1 MDILELARLQYAI
14 TTIFHFLFV
23 PLSIGTIF
31 IVAIMETLYVVKKK
45 EIYLRMSKFWGKIF
59 LLSFA
64 IGVVTGILQEFQFGM
79 NWSEYSR
86 FMGDVFG
93 APLAVEALLA
103 FFMESTFIGVW
114 MFGRDKLP
122 KWAIAASAWLVSIGT
137 MISALWILAA
147 NSFMQEPVGFEIQNG
162 KAVLTD
168 FMALLTN
175 PQLLVEFPHTIFG
188 ALATGGLVVGGISAY
203 NLLKKRNIEFFR
215 KSFNIAMVIALV
227 SGVAIAFTGHSQA
240 QHLMESQPMK
250 MAASEA
256 LWEDSEDPASWTA
269 IGGIDVE
276 NQENTWQIDIPYAL
290 SFLAY
295 NKFEGAVPGMLTLQE
310 EYEEKYG
317 EGVNYIPPVKT
328 VFWSFRIMVVFG
340 GLMILISMLGLFFS
354 YKKTLEKKS
363 WLLKVLLFTIPMPF
377 IANTA
382 GWIMTEIGRQP
393 WTVFGYY
400 TTAQSVSPNVSAGQI
415 LFSTISFS
423 TAYAVLAIVM
433 IYMTARV
440 AKQGPDQHVE
450 NTNDVDLLS
459 KEAFE
464 S

>member
-14 TTIFHFLFV
+14 TTIFHFFFV

-31 IVAIMETLYVVKKK
+31 LVAIMETLYVVKKK
-45 EIYLRMSKFWGKIF
+45 DIYLEMSKFWGKVF
-59 LLSFA
+59 LFSFA

-114 MFGRDKLP
+114 LFGRGKLP
-122 KWAIAASAWLVSIGT
+122 KWVIALSAWLVSIGT
-137 MISALWILAA
+137 LLSALWILAA
-147 NSFMQEPVGFEIQNG
+147 NSFMQEPVGFELVDG

-175 PQLLVEFPHTIFG
+175 PQLLVEFPHTVFG
-188 ALATGGLVVGGISAY
+188 SLATGALVVAGISAY
-203 NLLKKRNIEFFR
+203 NLLKKRHLEFFQQ
-215 KSFNIAMVIALV
+215 SFNLAMIVACISGIAIAL
-227 SGVAIAFTGHSQA
+227 TGHSQA

-256 LWEDSEDPASWTA
+256 LWEDSEDPAGWTV
-269 IGGIDVE
+269 IGDIDVE
-276 NQENTWQIDIPYAL
+276 NQQNNWQIDIPYAL

-295 NKFEGAVPGMLTLQE
+295 NKFEGAVPGMLTLQK

-317 EGVNYIPPVKT
+317 EGINYIPPVKT
-328 VFWSFRIMVVFG
+328 VFWSFRVMTAFG
-340 GLMILISMLGLFFS
+340 GLMILISMFGLFFS
-354 YKKTLEKKS
+354 YRKTIVQQTT
-363 WLLKVLLFTIPMPF
+363 LLKVILYSIPMPF

-400 TTAQSVSPNVSAGQI
+400 TTAQSVSPNVTAGQI
-415 LFSTISFS
+415 VFSTISFS
-423 TAYAVLAIVM
+423 TAYLILAIVM

-440 AKQGPDQHVE
+440 AKQGPYHQEEKSD
-450 NTNDVDLLS
+450 NVDLLS

-464 S
+464 